1 MIKEVLVSYSKDNK
15 ALIST
20 YLLVVIV
27 GIIASFVLIPKFTSD
42 LMNSISAKNK
52 NNFNVNQDYIIHRCF
67 KLGIQRHSSFLFH
80 WSLWASATAA
90 TKGL

>member
-42 LMNSISAKNK
+42 LMNSIYEQKIKTISMLTK
-52 NNFNVNQDYIIHRCF
+52 IILLMLYSLLF
-67 KLGIQRHSSFLFH
+67 LSFLLI
-80 WSLWASATAA
+80 S
-90 TKGL
+90 KEDG